1 MTTEPETG
9 TNVSPE
15 ENKKLETGT
24 SVSEP
29 DTTEVETD
37 IVSDE
42 EIDNEALKK
51 KKNAEKAKKMLAERN
66 ELRSRISLLE
76 ETNALNEL
84 KIKFW
89 EFDVEKVKELKQK
102 HPTLSYEDAFN
113 LAWWG
118 QKPNNQNS
126 FAWIVWTEKRDVDTW
141 SITMKELTSKSADEY
156 KILRAKIDKW
166 ELIIKG

>member
-84 KIKFW
+84 KIKF
-89 EFDVEKVKELKQK
+89 
-102 HPTLSYEDAFN
+102 
-113 LAWWG
+113 
-118 QKPNNQNS
+118 
-126 FAWIVWTEKRDVDTW
+126 
-141 SITMKELTSKSADEY
+141 
-156 KILRAKIDKW
+156 
-166 ELIIKG
+166 